1 MTNPVRAFCRG
12 WPGLAG
18 LLAGLAMA
26 CGTALAAEPGTLEST
41 QPCCGPISPA
51 GQTVARL
58 LDDSG
63 VDHLWLAHQHVNW
76 ESGVQDRAADTA
88 GLGRATH
95 CSAFAAA
102 MGKRLGIYM
111 LRPPAHSAKLLASA
125 QTLWFSSAD
134 GRQQGWEVIASAQEA
149 QSRANAGALVV
160 ISYASPNPRKP
171 GHIAIVRPSLKTQEQ
186 LEAEG
191 PQIAQ
196 AGFTNSPDW
205 STRQGFSHHPDAWPH
220 GVRYFAHALPTP

>member
-95 CSAFAAA
+95 CSAYVAA
-102 MGKRLGIYM
+102 MGKRLGVYM
-111 LRPPAHSAKLLASA
+111 LRPPGPLRHAAG
-125 QTLWFSSAD
+125 QC
-134 GRQQGWEVIASAQEA
+134 
-149 QSRANAGALVV
+149 ANALVFECRWQAAWMGSNRQRAGGAK
-160 ISYASPNPRKP
+160 PRQCRRP
-171 GHIAIVRPSLKTQEQ
+171 GGHLLCQPQPPQARPYRHRAPLAQDARAVGSRRPADRAGRLHQQ
-186 LEAEG
+186 PGLEH
-191 PQIAQ
+191 Q
-196 AGFTNSPDW
+196 AGLFTSP
-205 STRQGFSHHPDAWPH
+205 
-220 GVRYFAHALPTP
+220 